1 MFLWQSTYFATV
13 LHSLN
18 MSYTVVDWISV
29 SFYVEFQFLVQCVSD
44 SCLSFVYVLW
54 VVILGLDIY
63 IFWGWMIGFT
73 DFIAPYGC
81 TGFKRVCCGVLVVVN
96 YLFLLGINYFYIKI
110 NTISLRRTVLLCS
123 SAVINLNYFRV
134 YLWFGYLPVLFPSVS
149 FSAHLFTPFRPFKF
163 FFFPPIF

>member
-1 MFLWQSTYFATV
+1 M
-13 LHSLN
+13 
-18 MSYTVVDWISV
+18 
-29 SFYVEFQFLVQCVSD
+29 SD

-134 YLWFGYLPVLFPSVS
+134 YL
-149 FSAHLFTPFRPFKF
+149 
-163 FFFPPIF
+163 